1 MRGCVSCDGSGRRW
15 RRCSPWACS
24 AAAADSDDG
33 APPTTVTT
41 EPAPTTTIEQGDAK
55 GIACLNVATAGLAV
69 RNDFNQASRG
79 VAGPPDP
86 EPYRE
91 RAAVLR
97 AEHERLGC
105 PGELLD
111 GFLE

>member
-1 MRGCVSCDGSGRRW
+1 MRRALATAAVLALGLLGGCVGGD
-15 RRCSPWACS
+15 
-24 AAAADSDDG
+24 ADP
-33 APPTTVTT
+33 PPTTVTT

-69 RNDFNQASRG
+69 RNDYNQASRG

-97 AEHERLGC
+97 AEHEGLGC
-105 PGELLD
+105 PGELLR
-111 GFLE
+111 GFLD

>member
-1 MRGCVSCDGSGRRW
+1 MTAVLVLGLLGGCGG
-15 RRCSPWACS
+15 
-24 AAAADSDDG
+24 SDDG

-69 RNDFNQASRG
+69 RNDYNQAARG

-86 EPYRE
+86 EPYRD

>member
-1 MRGCVSCDGSGRRW
+1 MVGVRRALATAAAVLALGVLAGCVGGD
-15 RRCSPWACS
+15 
-24 AAAADSDDG
+24 ADP
-33 APPTTVTT
+33 PPTTVTT

-55 GIACLNVATAGLAV
+55 GIACLNNATAGLAV
-69 RNDFNQASRG
+69 RNDYNQASRG

-105 PGELLD
+105 PGELLA